1 MEELRKEVYSNI
13 RSCLLST
20 KEKCDLRQLRSD
32 YKMLMGSDI
41 PFKKLKFGSLEEL
54 LSSMD
59 NLNIVKGPGNVV
71 YISAK
76 PTDKSSHLT
85 ELISKQKTS
94 KKKRMP
100 VRPHRRP
107 VVYNNS
113 PGNNRWRPT
122 NVNNKWKTAYQ
133 HPPRLAAVSHNQIV
147 RVNPH
152 PTITRSTSNNSTN
165 TNNNTIMIKDL
176 RQILD
181 LKKSVSFDGS
191 ESASSSS
198 SSDRMPYSDRT
209 NRARIMGV
217 LPRKTAPPIV
227 SPTTIENLKNTSFAN
242 ADPNSAVWDTWSSS
256 DSERNL
262 KNTSFANADP
272 NSAVWD
278 TWSSSDSERNATRSG
293 QDPFVPTGEP
303 LVDLYSFTHL
313 RKLPEPQFKIVNRKA
328 KPHKAALYD
337 CKVDIGEHS
346 YTTYPKDFTNV
357 TAAKQHAAKLALDD
371 LMPKY
376 TKRKSLLIS
385 NNQDVLARIP
395 LMVEKHYHGIW
406 NWQLEADYADLYNE
420 QLPLNW
426 LQVVDTSSKVSVE
439 PFLDKYVLRYCKPED
454 KGKTSFMGPV
464 SEVSVPVNT
473 VDFLEDGCLLA
484 EITCVVSAK
493 EVWCRQIGTLESEAY
508 NHMIT
513 NFEQTYNENPQ
524 NPKPEVLNEGSYCA
538 AYFDQNWYRVKVFEV
553 NENDENCFFIDYGD
567 VQLIRKSDIYQLRR
581 EFAKEKAQAFICRL
595 AGLEEL
601 YEVSINSEHIQNLV
615 GRTVHLE
622 PDSIEDDAPIPV
634 VLYDP
639 ESSITINQEL
649 IGNITIESA
658 TPVLNKAGVT
668 QVYVCHAES
677 NGDVYLHIQSPGFE
691 KLETLLT
698 DLETSIIER
707 ADNLPAKPITPQAD
721 PNRLYFGKYK
731 EDDHWYRIKI
741 LEWAPNGLFAQIY
754 FVDYGNCDIIKVAD
768 EKLYPLDELSDVID
782 RFPAQAVRVRMQM
795 NRVPD
800 DFVEKVYKLMP
811 KDEAVLLK
819 VIDEDVEDVE
829 GRIPIAQFFK
839 RIPPNN
845 VLCSINESITFE
857 SEQEEIIS
865 KPERLQRLLS
875 STKDD
880 SENKNVPSTGILKS
894 PTLPKI
900 GEYFDVKVPTAV
912 NPWNFFVQP
921 YECYNKLTK
930 LMTSLQEAYRT
941 TLYSPLQID
950 DVQPG
955 NIYASKHKDGK
966 WYRTSVIKVINPG
979 SIAVFYCDFGY
990 YNHLTLQ
997 QLIPLQPQFLEL
1009 PYQAINAKL
1018 SGIKPKQS
1026 KWTMDDCKFFQKL
1039 VLRKSLV
1046 SILVSI
1052 EKDELYK
1059 CDKVLNLKL
1068 IDTSTETDV
1077 HINEVLIRK
1086 GIAVEDTPVAISNG
1100 NN

>member
-1 MEELRKEVYSNI
+1 MEDLRKEVYANI
-13 RSCLLST
+13 RFCLVST
-20 KEKCDLRQLRSD
+20 KEKCDIKQLRSD
-32 YKMLMGSDI
+32 YRTLIGSDI
-41 PFKKLKFGSLEEL
+41 PYKKLKFDSLEEL

-59 NLNIVKGPGNVV
+59 NLNIVKGPGGVV
-71 YISAK
+71 YISAR
-76 PTDKSSHLT
+76 PTDKSSHIT
-85 ELISKQKTS
+85 DLISKQKTS
-94 KKKRMP
+94 KKRRMP
-100 VRPHRRP
+100 VRPHRKP

-122 NVNNKWKTAYQ
+122 NVNNKWKSAYQ

-152 PTITRSTSNNSTN
+152 PTINRSISNNSTN
-165 TNNNTIMIKDL
+165 NNNVVIKDL

-181 LKKSVSFDGS
+181 QKRSVSFDGS
-191 ESASSSS
+191 DSASSSS
-198 SSDRMPYSDRT
+198 STDRMPHSDRT

-242 ADPNSAVWDTWSSS
+242 VDPNSAVWDTWSSS
-256 DSERNL
+256 DSERNPM
-262 KNTSFANADP
+262 KSR
-272 NSAVWD
+272 
-278 TWSSSDSERNATRSG
+278 E
-293 QDPFVPTGEP
+293 DPFVPTGEP

-313 RKLPEPQFKIVNRKA
+313 RKLPEPNFKIVNRKT
-328 KPHKAALYD
+328 KPHKAAFYD
-337 CKVDIGEHS
+337 CKVDNWKIRQLSLSLYQIGEHS
-346 YTTYPKDFTNV
+346 YSTYPKDFTDV
-357 TAAKQHAAKLALDD
+357 TSAKQHAAKLALDD

-426 LQVVDTSSKVSVE
+426 LQVMDTSSKVSVE

-454 KGKTSFMGPV
+454 KGRTTFMGPV

-473 VDFLEDGCLLA
+473 VDFQEDGCLLA

-513 NFEQTYNENPQ
+513 NFERTYTQNTQ
-524 NPKPEVLNEGSYCA
+524 NPRPEVLNEGSYCA
-538 AYFDQNWYRVKVFEV
+538 AYFDQNWYRVKIFEV
-553 NENDENCFFIDYGD
+553 NENDVNCFFIDYGD
-567 VQLIRKSDIYQLRR
+567 VQLIRKNDIYQLMR

-601 YEVSINSEHIQNLV
+601 YEVSANSEHIHNLV

-622 PDSIEDDAPIPV
+622 PDSIEDVNYDTDAPIPV

-658 TPVLNKAGVT
+658 TPVLNKTGVT

-698 DLETSIIER
+698 DLETSIVER
-707 ADNLPAKPITPQAD
+707 ADKLPAKPLTPKDD
-721 PNRLYFGKYK
+721 PGRLYFGKYK
-731 EDDHWYRIKI
+731 EDDHWYRIRI

-768 EKLYPLDELSDVID
+768 ENLYPLDELSDVID
-782 RFPAQAVRVRMQM
+782 RFPAQAVRARMQLK
-795 NRVPD
+795 NVPD
-800 DFVEKVYKLMP
+800 DFVEKVFKLMP

-819 VIDEDVEDVE
+819 VIDEDPE
-829 GRIPIAQFFK
+829 GLPIAQFFK

-875 STKDD
+875 SSKGDD

-894 PTLPKI
+894 PTLPKV

-921 YECYNKLTK
+921 Y
-930 LMTSLQEAYRT
+930 
-941 TLYSPLQID
+941 
-950 DVQPG
+950 
-955 NIYASKHKDGK
+955 
-966 WYRTSVIKVINPG
+966 
-979 SIAVFYCDFGY
+979 
-990 YNHLTLQ
+990 
-997 QLIPLQPQFLEL
+997 
-1009 PYQAINAKL
+1009 
-1018 SGIKPKQS
+1018 
-1026 KWTMDDCKFFQKL
+1026 
-1039 VLRKSLV
+1039 
-1046 SILVSI
+1046 
-1052 EKDELYK
+1052 
-1059 CDKVLNLKL
+1059 
-1068 IDTSTETDV
+1068 
-1077 HINEVLIRK
+1077 
-1086 GIAVEDTPVAISNG
+1086 
-1100 NN
+1100 